1 MRFIFLLK
9 WFFWD
14 EITSLYLFPIGENF
28 SELVGPKIVNI
39 GIPEAD
45 IRWPHPVSFEIP
57 NLQVFEILIVFK
69 GSVLLIIFDN
79 FRDFFIRGIISN
91 SFGPIRN
98 TGVNFFFIKKFP
110 TYKK

>member
-14 EITSLYLFPIGENF
+14 EIILLCILPIGENF

-57 NLQVFEILIVFK
+57 NLQVFEILIV
-69 GSVLLIIFDN
+69 LIH
-79 FRDFFIRGIISN
+79 ISAFCGARQNGEN
-91 SFGPIRN
+91 SS
-98 TGVNFFFIKKFP
+98 T
-110 TYKK
+110 